1 MPIGSFHFLDELLMK
16 MKSFSHSDRRSIQ
29 EYLDYLIM
37 QQDQQDKE
45 YQENAH
51 ALTHYEALF
60 RRCRDFKMPF
70 GSYEAFHDLSIAYG
84 DTVHTSIV
92 ERRVKF
98 K

>member
-1 MPIGSFHFLDELLMK
+1 MK
-16 MKSFSHSDRRSIQ
+16 IRNFDHTDRRSIQ
-29 EYLDYLIM
+29 EYLDYLII
-37 QQDQQDKE
+37 QQDQGDKE

-51 ALTHYEALF
+51 ALTHYEGLF

-70 GSYEAFHDLSIAYG
+70 GSFPAFLDLSVAYG
-84 DTVHTSIV
+84 DTVHTSVV

>member
-1 MPIGSFHFLDELLMK
+1 MK
-16 MKSFSHSDRRSIQ
+16 IRDFEYKDRKSVQ
-29 EYLDYLIM
+29 EYLDYLII
-37 QQDQQDKE
+37 QQDQGDKE

-70 GSYEAFHDLSIAYG
+70 GSYLPFHDLSVVYG
-84 DTVHTSIV
+84 DTIHSSIV
-92 ERRVKF
+92 ERRVSF